1 MTPQEAYNK
10 GLDAAESIA
19 VVKLSN
25 ALLGN
30 DDGPF
35 NNPQME
41 DIRQKILNHNPKVI
55 IDKDYNYIVD
65 LIHEKELNL
74 ETLSEIDKTVVE
86 ILNFCKE
93 IVGPKP
99 RSRVSVKA
107 KKFLAKLEVDLIKN
121 NVKL

>member
-1 MTPQEAYNK
+1 MTPQEAYCK
-10 GLDAAESIA
+10 GLDAAESLA

-41 DIRQKILNHNPKVI
+41 DVRQKILSYKPTVI

-65 LIHEKELNL
+65 LINEKELNM
-74 ETLSEIDKTVVE
+74 ENLSEIDKTIVD
-86 ILNFCKE
+86 ILNFCME

-99 RSRVSVKA
+99 RSRISVKA
-107 KKFLAKLEVDLIKN
+107 KKFLAKLEVDLINKY
-121 NVKL
+121 VKL